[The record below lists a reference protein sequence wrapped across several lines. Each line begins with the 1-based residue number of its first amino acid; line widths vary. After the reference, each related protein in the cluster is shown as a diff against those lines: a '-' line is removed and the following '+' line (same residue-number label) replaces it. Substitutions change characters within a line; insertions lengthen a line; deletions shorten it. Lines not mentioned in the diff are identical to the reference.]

1 MTQIYNKTETD
12 SSCYSSDNNE
22 SRSDHQEPRKKSE
35 VFDVV
40 DVQKIARL
48 QEESK

>member
-1 MTQIYNKTETD
+1 MAQISNKTETD
-12 SSCYSSDNNE
+12 SSCYSSDNND
-22 SRSDHQEPRKKSE
+22 SRSDNQEPRKRNE

-48 QEESK
+48 QEES